1 MARGT
6 PVSKS
11 LGHGL
16 LASHSLAVAWWGGRP
31 SDPEMPSQL
40 RSSGVQG
47 ARQQERL
54 EKAREL
60 GEEQATASADGQ
72 LASHNITL

>member
-1 MARGT
+1 
-6 PVSKS
+6 
-11 LGHGL
+11 
-16 LASHSLAVAWWGGRP
+16 
-31 SDPEMPSQL
+31 MPSQL